1 MKVFVRSHVLKVFG
15 VSWSTDLLFLYHSI
29 RSTLFFLNH
38 LLQITYNHS
47 AVIHSHFENH
57 NVFGNKNKSKVN
69 LYNITSVQYKYLWMI
84 TSKNWLKREGNFTFQ
99 FHFPIHLLRFS
110 SQSLCLSLSRF
121 PNNRFKLLT
130 VTSETRKYFI
140 HSNNH

>member
-1 MKVFVRSHVLKVFG
+1 MKFFVRSHVLKFFG

-47 AVIHSHFENH
+47 SVIHSHFENH

-69 LYNITSVQYKYLWMI
+69 LYNRTSVQYKYLWMI
-84 TSKNWLKREGNFTFQ
+84 TSKNWLKREGNFTLKKNCSQ
-99 FHFPIHLLRFS
+99 FIFFASLHKVCVY
-110 SQSLCLSLSRF
+110 LCLDFRTIDLSF
-121 PNNRFKLLT
+121 
-130 VTSETRKYFI
+130 
-140 HSNNH
+140 